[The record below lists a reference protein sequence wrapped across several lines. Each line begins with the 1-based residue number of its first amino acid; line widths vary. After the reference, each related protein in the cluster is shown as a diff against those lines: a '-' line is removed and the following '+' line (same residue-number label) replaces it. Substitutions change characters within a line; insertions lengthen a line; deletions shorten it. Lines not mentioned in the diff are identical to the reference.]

1 LKPTIHPSRYE
12 HLNNQFEQPYFSQIK
27 DFLVSE
33 KQAGKIIYPAGVNI
47 FKAFDLTPWDS
58 VKIVIL
64 WQDPYHGP
72 GQAMGLSFSV
82 PGDIPLPPSLKNI
95 YKELL
100 NEGFSSPLI
109 KGGRGDLTRR
119 AEQWVLLLNSIL
131 TVRTGEPASHSKI
144 WRQMFTDEVI
154 RQIALKKSWIV
165 FMLRWNY
172 AISKKSI
179 IENAWNSPSLSGEG
193 LGWGLILTGVHPS
206 PLSASRG
213 RFGCNHFRLCN
224 EYLISQGEKPIQ
236 R

>member
-1 LKPTIHPSRYE
+1 MSIHIHPSRYE

-33 KQAGKIIYPAGVNI
+33 KQAGKTIYPTGANI
-47 FKAFDLTPWDS
+47 FKAFDLTPWDN
-58 VKIVIL
+58 VQVVIL

-95 YKELL
+95 YKELHQEWFV
-100 NEGFSSPLI
+100 NYQAWSPLI
-109 KGGRGDLTRR
+109 HNGKISWDLTRR

-131 TVRTGEPASHSKI
+131 TVRAGEPSSHSKF
-144 WRQMFTDEVI
+144 WRQIFTDEVI
-154 RQIALKKSWIV
+154 KTLSEEKTNLV
-165 FMLRWNY
+165 FLLRGNY
-172 AISKKSI
+172 AISKKSLI
-179 IENAWNSPSLSGEG
+179 DTDKH
-193 LGWGLILTGVHPS
+193 LILTGVHPS

-213 RFGCNHFRLCN
+213 WFGCDHFRLAN
-224 EYLISQGEKPIQ
+224 EYLSNQWKQEIQ